1 MIVALTAYAQV
12 TYRTADLKRLAA
24 VLAIDED
31 SLTEDGY
38 HYLTANRQ
46 RVVVGVKGGVVC
58 HIGLQ
63 LFKEEVRSIDNPPVF
78 EFLERYFLQLS
89 YPPQAKTKASMVEDA
104 QFCFLTGSLQTVKSL
119 LPTDDFSCALD
130 HNSYR
135 ARWSRNGKDLLEVS
149 FPAEYELISGENKME
164 AEDNIVG
171 DILRTTIVADTVSQ
185 SRAAGNHYILPSM
198 SSRLYFQNGKL
209 VADKSRLEQSV
220 ANIMLTTATNG
231 DYQLKVTQLSYGFKM
246 TNFEVPL
253 KQWISFCR
261 NNHCQLYFGV
271 ENVDADGTLSG
282 VVIAVNELE
291 NYNHVLTVK
300 VPSSIVGQQEG
311 RIEAYLYPYI
321 PTHNVK
327 ALFAKFSTSNK
338 KEITFE

>member
-38 HYLTANRQ
+38 HYLTANLQ
-46 RVVVGVKGGVVC
+46 RVVVGVKGGTVC

-89 YPPQAKTKASMVEDA
+89 YPPQAMTKASMVEDA
-104 QFCFLTGSLQTVKSL
+104 QFRFLIGSLQTVKSL
-119 LPTDDFSCALD
+119 LPTDDFSFALD

-171 DILRTTIVADTVSQ
+171 DIRRTAIIADTVSA
-185 SRAAGNHYILPSM
+185 SSAAGNHYILPSM

-209 VADKSRLEQSV
+209 VANQSRLEQSV
-220 ANIMLTTATNG
+220 ANIMLTTATDG

-246 TNFEVPL
+246 TTFEVPL

-261 NNHCQLYFGV
+261 NNRCQLYFGV
-271 ENVDADGTLSG
+271 EDVDADGTLSG

-327 ALFAKFSTSNK
+327 ALFAKFNTSNK

>member
-1 MIVALTAYAQV
+1 MIVAVAAYAQV
-12 TYRTADLKRLAA
+12 AYRTADLKRLAA
-24 VLAIDED
+24 VLTLDED
-31 SLTEDGY
+31 SFTDDGY
-38 HYLTANRQ
+38 HYLTADRR

-63 LFKEEVRSIDNPPVF
+63 LFKDEVRSIDNPPVF
-78 EFLERYFLQLS
+78 EFLERYFLQLT
-89 YPPQAKTKASMVEDA
+89 YPPQAKTKASMVQDD
-104 QFCFLTGSLQTVKSL
+104 QFRFLTGSLQTVKSL

-171 DILRTTIVADTVSQ
+171 DIRRTAIIADTVSA
-185 SRAAGNHYILPSM
+185 SMRSEFSGIRDRGDLVESDTPTDADIESAMERYEISAFNLDHYP
-198 SSRLYFQNGKL
+198 KC
-209 VADKSRLEQSV
+209 
-220 ANIMLTTATNG
+220 
-231 DYQLKVTQLSYGFKM
+231 
-246 TNFEVPL
+246 
-253 KQWISFCR
+253 FCNR
-261 NNHCQLYFGV
+261 CQLYFGV
-271 ENVDADGTLSG
+271 EGVDADGTLSG

-300 VPSSIVGQQEG
+300 VPSSVVGQHVG

-327 ALFAKFSTSNK
+327 ALFAKFNTSNK